1 MYAVG
6 DEGGNVVVQDLRAVV
21 EKTVAYQP
29 HNRFVTSL
37 AFSFERSVWVRVCMP
52 TCGHSCAHADVC
64 MAVSVCAAYAG
75 V

>member
-37 AFSFERSVWVRVCMP
+37 AFSFERSVWVWVCMP
-52 TCGHSCAHADVC
+52 TCVHSCAHAGVC
-64 MAVSVCAAYAG
+64 MPVSVRAAYAG